1 MPEYTVTEFADKI
14 RTKYDAYYDMDDS
27 TLVNKIVAK
36 YPEYESWI
44 TSSGDQ
50 EEVEEVEVE
59 EEVIETPNETVVEE
73 KEEVVTEQ
81 LETEESKTVDTPKP
95 TKPTTPRIQ
104 ELNDEIL
111 QLETDLIDWF
121 PKDGVMGAPGSV
133 VEKELDEYYAN
144 QGPTR
149 DADNYNKRKKLDQ
162 LKLQAVPTKEE
173 LIVMNEQASEIGYT
187 TPLPSEILDPSNK
200 YTNQDLMS
208 LAQQHT
214 NHGDPMSEQSRL
226 MGEIDP
232 VFRMYQNLQFQNRL
246 NGGEGEEEK
255 IKAQQRQMSLESRGV
270 NESFRVN
277 APVIADMVTHADDP
291 TGELNYRT
299 TQANQYGINPWME
312 NVEQDPKFIE
322 RMNETPEI
330 AMEFEGGVKLMNGPL
345 PLGHG
350 DRSALG
356 YLWENVSSGI
366 ASSPLGGP
374 VPFVD
379 KHYHYQLPDGKKVPL
394 SYFHSPE
401 VRNYYKKQQV
411 EKRKQDDILK
421 FKGDRQ
427 KQTQNAVTEVES
439 FLTDN
444 ELLYKD
450 QEAEL
455 QKLKNESKDWKKD
468 DPRFKELTQLE
479 NTIDTRRE
487 ELQLGERLFDENG
500 NLLNSISS
508 VENQEI
514 NSQAEE
520 IVKDQGK
527 DQIEKSLEQAYY
539 NYIELLNQVGRST
552 VDIGKSRSFIE
563 KAGGLLRYDKYN
575 LFQHSGLNPDR
586 DTWYD
591 DARNIQ
597 KMISSGELGKAINL
611 PGNHP
616 LAAEFEAA
624 QDRMLVLNRA
634 LQLNSDQS
642 TMAEINE
649 VRRNV
654 GNLLEAFSV
663 DDPFQSFYG
672 TGLSVGTS
680 DEEDR
685 YKIMKDIK
693 EELGY
698 TLPKEVLDAHDE
710 TWYELTGDVV
720 TGLAPIIAT
729 VTGMNKFMP
738 MAKGKANVI
747 NKLGDVLKG
756 SGKSRVWNGFVNT
769 FIGSTK
775 YNHSALNEVAMFSMV
790 DEIGAEVYN
799 AHEADKLFIG
809 SLGAGNSL
817 WNQASTKLAGRYG
830 KFMAPVLN
838 KLGYFSSGKRALAVA
853 GQTGVSTTIFEGAKG
868 VEYIVHNGLDGVTE
882 QFTSKQL
889 VADYLGFL
897 AFNVPGQMKPGIQDA
912 GRDILRLSGHT
923 PEALKAQK
931 VLGVTK
937 GKDGY
942 YGTPKDIQNTVNEKI
957 NEIVEKPLT
966 EKELAEEISNMD
978 QNKDLVHDGKP
989 ITQKQRN
996 EIQKVQEAGE
1006 ALMFHNDVV
1015 KAQKTAK
1022 YMKGLDA
1029 QAFTVGQKILR
1040 GEKLTAADKALLN
1053 KLGPEYIAY
1062 KASGNKQPG
1071 EQMRAVVES
1080 IYAGDQR
1087 AYTGLAAAGINPMSE
1102 EGIELVET
1110 ITDINNLEAQQ
1121 KKLEKAIKEDP
1132 ALEPVIQKEI
1142 DNIELEKAS
1151 KKEYMDLIQSEVKD
1165 VSDKTYE
1172 QDVVETKDLI
1182 DQINEQG
1189 GFFGDKIELKEVSET
1204 DWRKLKLDPGA
1215 EGQFRDNTLYI
1226 NKDVALRRQ
1235 ANSVASHELLH
1246 ALLKNSFKNPNG
1258 TITEGGM
1265 KIIDSFREMLPPE
1278 QQKLINDRISEQ
1290 YAKDQTVPKDKYYE
1304 EYLNAFVDG
1313 IKRGTIQYSDRT
1325 FNKLADQ
1332 LGSRFR
1338 KQTGVGS
1345 GKELYK
1351 FLRDFNKANTDVR
1364 AKKRIIDFATKD
1376 NVPGKPAAE
1385 APKTKTTPKK
1395 KPKAEAKKKTA
1406 EVEEKLD
1413 VEEVVEEKAPESTTV
1428 KEKRKYKSPNELI
1441 KDLKVVD
1448 KKALEEIKDAEES
1461 AIGSQNE
1468 LVDVTIDSKGNQVA
1482 TMIVGGKTL
1491 KNIPVKTNVESV
1503 ASKSRE
1509 LKKQLVSENKE
1520 LFANKP
1526 EGWQAK
1532 MKENAEKIKSL
1543 DVKVNS
1549 FDDLAKVDYRK
1560 YKTKEEWQNSP
1571 EYAAALEF
1579 LYNSPKV
1586 KSNIDKKLSSSLEG
1600 GDRELAQGKA
1610 FDKLIDEFA
1619 RFDPTEVA
1627 GKGKSTLLSFVNTKL
1642 KQRTGDV
1649 GKQAVKKKTTSLD
1662 KPVSNDEGRVI
1673 TKGDRIADTTP
1684 EVGSTEPKGPAPKST
1699 MRKSEPI
1706 KLTPKEKQRV
1716 EEVVDK
1722 FIKETIPT
1730 LSKKYSKKALTTKL
1744 RQEVRKEI
1752 KNILL
1757 DKIPQAR
1764 KIEEYKK
1771 ILEETYEEFKKL
1783 ANFKLAEGGRRLE
1796 GDPFV
1801 FIKPGGKGYKDFIYS
1816 EKGFTKSGAPKRV
1829 QVRKGKETVAYDFK
1843 EFGEKPGQI
1852 SKQDWV
1858 DFHFSR
1864 GEFKGG
1870 ARPNELR
1877 TQMVDMM
1884 AETIFKD
1891 AMPEAIKRNK
1901 ESLGKEVERDL
1912 LAEQIANDIMRNP
1925 DLILSKSKDLKGI
1938 ENALKEFKD
1947 NSKDPAFRRMIDSME
1962 SLRAA
1967 DPEAFAE
1974 MSYDVGVGL
1983 NTLGEWLSAN
1993 PKHIKHFELPIL
2005 KNLEAIAKAAKEEGG
2020 ASFSKG
2026 VDALPNEVT
2035 VKGKKID
2042 ISQLK
2047 EYLKSPEASMYGTSA
2062 GKGKQKAYFFN
2073 EAVLSKYIDNAVKFA
2088 EKLPPWL
2095 REMANKEAILQTVG
2109 LGTTPT
2115 GKSALSVQ
2123 EAIARADKKISEYRE
2138 KNAELFFKKPK
2149 GWEKKIDE
2157 NNKRIEKLKAI
2168 DPTPKILKETGGKL
2182 SEMFDNPFVKSQG
2195 TRVMDALGKNESKA
2209 FKGLKEKLKDFYSDS
2224 QMKTQMGK
2232 EFKDLTDAEIAE
2244 FVSKKI
2250 NEGNNAL
2257 RKEVYDAIQKAKEE
2271 YIAEAKTE
2279 AEVLDRIEYV
2289 LRKAKENTNLVQGLD
2304 RQAVPIEAIYWPKGK
2319 RLDLETLKLEH
2330 LKTSVDQS
2338 MQSAKAIVE
2347 GKWKTDGKKSME
2359 DYVGVLSPKRLLD
2372 VIDDIGGRTN
2382 TSTIARMALDLKEL
2396 KNYRTVESGFKE
2408 TYYDAIVNRT
2418 AKDLNLSK
2426 AELNV
2431 LREPWL
2437 TDGLSLYLKSGKTKA
2452 GELILKKAL
2461 ERRND
2466 LKKISSENKELNPI
2480 KSQSKDLDPVSVS
2493 IEKLVKADEA
2503 ARRGRKLNKPVKKA
2517 RVFDFD
2523 DTVARTNSK
2532 VFATKDGNKK
2542 TLTAEEFAKQG
2553 EQLVREGWKMDF
2565 SDFNR
2570 VVEGKKGPL
2579 FDLMKK
2585 MKEAAGDRDMFIL
2598 TARAQDSAPA
2608 IKRFLKEMGID
2619 IPLSHIKGLGNSTGA
2634 AKAEWILDKAA
2645 EGYND
2650 FYFADDAVQNVK
2662 AVKDVLSQIDV
2673 KSQVQQAIASKSKD
2687 LDGEFNR
2694 ILEASTGI
2702 EWFKEFSPVKGE
2714 VLGKRKGK
2722 GKFFL
2727 PPGAEDFLG
2736 LVYPTLNKGKLGEN
2750 QLKWYE
2756 NNLFKPYNRG
2766 VRSMASA
2773 RTTLMADFK
2782 QLKKDLEV
2790 PKDLRE
2796 TTESGFTNEH
2806 AVRAFIW
2813 KSQGNEIPG
2822 LSKKDLK
2829 ELTDIIENNPK
2840 LKAFAEQ
2847 LQTITKGD
2855 KYFEPKK
2862 EWLSGTITTDLINLL
2877 NTSKRNKFLEEW
2889 NENVKV
2895 IFSEKN
2901 LNKLEAAYGKKYRE
2915 ALENSIKRMKT
2926 GVNRTST
2933 GNKFSDGLLDYI
2945 NGAQG
2950 TIMFLNMR
2958 SALLQS
2964 ISAANY
2970 INMGFNNPIKAGK
2983 ALANMPQ
2990 YSKDFVKIMNSD
3002 YLVDRRNGLKLNISE
3017 SEIADAAGTSKNKA
3031 KAIINYIL
3039 EKGYTPTKFMDS
3051 FAIASGGATWYRN
3064 RYNELTKKEG
3074 MSPKEAEAKAWEEF
3088 IDISEK
3094 SQQSSDPSKISKQ
3107 QASDTG
3113 RIFLQFVNTPMQY
3126 TRLQK
3131 RAFQDLVNKRG
3142 NWKKNI
3148 GKIMYYGV
3156 VQNLWFNAM
3165 QQGLFA
3171 LGFGDDELD
3180 DKEEKKIYNTANGM
3194 ADSILR
3200 GAGLGGMTVSVLKN
3214 TIIDIYRRSQKSRP
3228 EFSDA
3233 WIKLLEFSPAIK
3245 SKMSKLRSAGWPFD
3259 SKKRRQEVMDKGF
3272 SLDNPAWE
3280 SGAKVVSATTNIP
3293 LDRLYNKYNNISAM
3307 AHEDAE
3313 LWQQIALFL
3322 GWPAWDIAPELED
3335 E

>member
-1 MPEYTVTEFADKI
+1 MEDLEAIVQRMLDAGQSKTNIRKVIEYYTSNPDYKPTQE
-14 RTKYDAYYDMDDS
+14 
-27 TLVNKIVAK
+27 VAI
-36 YPEYESWI
+36 E
-44 TSSGDQ
+44 
-50 EEVEEVEVE
+50 E
-59 EEVIETPNETVVEE
+59 EEVIETPDETIVEE
-73 KEEVVTEQ
+73 EEEVVTEQ
-81 LETEESKTVDTPKP
+81 DSR
-95 TKPTTPRIQ
+95 PTTPRI
-104 ELNDEIL
+104 EKVNKEIEVL
-111 QLETDLIDWF
+111 KTDLGEWF
-121 PKDGVMGAPGSV
+121 PDQN
-133 VEKELDEYYAN
+133 VEEAKLDEYYAN
-144 QGPTR
+144 QGPTV
-149 DADNYNKRKKLDQ
+149 DASNYQKWKKLNE
-162 LKLQAVPTKEE
+162 LKTQITPTKEE
-173 LIVMNEQASEIGYT
+173 LVSLTSQQEDSNYQ
-187 TPLPSEILDPSNK
+187 TPVPSEILDKNIQYSDD
-200 YTNQDLMS
+200 QLMEI
-208 LAQQHT
+208 AQENMDFSSRSSVNSMGFNNLT
-214 NHGDPMSEQSRL
+214 GSDPL
-226 MGEIDP
+226 MDY
-232 VFRMYQNLQFQNRL
+232 YQQLKFQNVLNDDSPENAEARL
-246 NGGEGEEEK
+246 HAEEIKKNREINGLTENML
-255 IKAQQRQMSLESRGV
+255 INNPSMAYSID
-270 NESFRVN
+270 N
-277 APVIADMVTHADDP
+277 ASDP
-291 TGELNYRT
+291 TGEINYKLDMMEEV
-299 TQANQYGINPWME
+299 GINPWLE
-312 NVEQDPKFIE
+312 NAELVERNTSMQNEKIGGERYGVGNVLGEEGSTRFDLVTGYDNPVIRTYDNGIKLIE
-322 RMNETPEI
+322 GN
-330 AMEFEGGVKLMNGPL
+330 V
-345 PLGHG
+345 PLGTPG
-350 DRSALG
+350 RSSTSAA
-356 YLWENVSSGI
+356 WDFMVHNI
-366 ASSPLGGP
+366 ASFDGLSGPGGGSSTTLGQALTLGMAN
-374 VPFVD
+374 
-379 KHYHYQLPDGKKVPL
+379 KKYHYELPDGRKVPYE
-394 SYFHSPE
+394 YFHNPE
-401 VRNYYKKQQV
+401 LQNYYNKRNAKNSRISALAEMGSEEKQI
-411 EKRKQDDILK
+411 DNSI
-421 FKGDRQ
+421 
-427 KQTQNAVTEVES
+427 NEVS
-439 FLTDN
+439 TFLTEN
-444 ELLYKD
+444 ELQYID
-450 QEAEL
+450 QE
-455 QKLKNESKDWKKD
+455 
-468 DPRFKELTQLE
+468 KELARLKSEGGDKEAILQLE
-479 NTIDTRRE
+479 NTINQKRE
-487 ELQLGERLFDENG
+487 ELNLGERLFDENG
-500 NLLNSISS
+500 NLLNSIAQH
-508 VENQEI
+508 QEQEL
-514 NSQAEE
+514 NAEAEE
-520 IVKDQGK
+520 IVKNQGR
-527 DQIEKSLEQAYY
+527 DQIKRSLNVAYY
-539 NYIELLNQVGRST
+539 DYMELLKQVGDNV
-552 VDIGKSRSFIE
+552 VDIGKERSLIE
-563 KAGGLLRYDKYN
+563 KGAGLLRYDKYN
-575 LFQHSGLNPDR
+575 LFQHPLLNKDK

-591 DARNIQ
+591 DTKNIQ
-597 KMISSGELGKAINL
+597 KMISSGKLGKALNL
-611 PGNHP
+611 PGSHP
-616 LAAEFEAA
+616 LAAQFEQA
-624 QDRMLVLNRA
+624 QDKMLVLNRA
-634 LQLNSDQS
+634 LQLDSDP
-642 TMAEINE
+642 TTLGEIGE
-649 VRRNV
+649 ARRQF
-654 GNLLEAFSV
+654 GNLFDMV
-663 DDPFQSFYG
+663 TGVDPFQQAYNI
-672 TGLSVGTS
+672 GLSTGNT
-680 DEEDR
+680 DQEERFD
-685 YKIMKDIK
+685 IMKGIK

-698 TLPKEVLDAHDE
+698 AVPEELLSMHYDSWQEVGA
-710 TWYELTGDVV
+710 DVV
-720 TGLAPIIAT
+720 TGLAPLIGSMTAM
-729 VTGMNKFMP
+729 GKFFP
-738 MAKGKANVI
+738 TGKANAI
-747 NKLGDVLKG
+747 NRVGDALKG
-756 SGKSRVWNGFVNT
+756 RGKSRMWNGIVNT

-775 YNHSALNEVAMFSMV
+775 YNASALNEVMMFSVV
-790 DEIGAEVYN
+790 DQVGHEVYG
-799 AHEADKLFIG
+799 AHKADQVFIA
-809 SLGAGNSL
+809 SLGAGNSMYSQIA
-817 WNQASTKLAGRYG
+817 NKLTGRYG
-830 KFMAPVLN
+830 KYAAPVLN
-838 KLGYFSSGKRALAVA
+838 KLGYFSNVERA
-853 GQTGVSTTIFEGAKG
+853 GQVLGRTGVSTSVFEGAKG
-868 VEYIVHNGLDGVTE
+868 VEYFASNFDSSKENFGLEGITE
-882 QFTSKQL
+882 QYSAKQ
-889 VADYLGFL
+889 VIGDYMGFL
-897 AFNVPGQMKPGIQDA
+897 AFNLPGQMKPGIQDV
-912 GRDILRLSGHT
+912 GRDILRLSGNT
-923 PEALKAQK
+923 PEAMKAAK
-931 VLGVTK
+931 LLGLQK

-942 YGTPKDIQNTVNEKI
+942 YGRPEEIQAKVEEKI
-957 NEIVEKPLT
+957 FKDLDLPEVGPITPEQNRKI
-966 EKELAEEISNMD
+966 KELQD
-978 QNKDLVHDGKP
+978 
-989 ITQKQRN
+989 
-996 EIQKVQEAGE
+996 AGE
-1006 ALMFHNDVV
+1006 SLNYFNDVV
-1015 KAQKTAK
+1015 KAKQTAN
-1022 YMKGLDA
+1022 YMQGLDA
-1029 QAFTVGQKILR
+1029 QAYTVSRKILK
-1040 GEKLTAADKALLN
+1040 GEKLNSTDMFILN
-1053 KLGPEYIAY
+1053 KLGPEYISY
-1062 KASGNKQPG
+1062 KASGNRQAG
-1071 EQMRAVVES
+1071 EQMRAIVES
-1080 IYAGDQR
+1080 QYSSNSRIYQALQE
-1087 AYTGLAAAGINPMSE
+1087 AGINPQSE
-1102 EGIELVET
+1102 EGLQMVDH
-1110 ITDINNLEAQQ
+1110 ITNRQNLDAQQRNLE
-1121 KKLEKAIKEDP
+1121 KKLKENP
-1132 ALEPVIQKEI
+1132 ALESVLNPQIARVKEQI
-1142 DNIELEKAS
+1142 IASENNMRDTQAKA
-1151 KKEYMDLIQSEVKD
+1151 KE
-1165 VSDKTYE
+1165 VSDIMLTEDIKNT
-1172 QDVVETKDLI
+1172 QSMI
-1182 DQINEQG
+1182 DAINQKG
-1189 GFFGDKIELKEVSET
+1189 GFFGEKIKLEELTPEEWKS
-1204 DWRKLKLDPGA
+1204 LKLDKGA

-1226 NKDVALRRQ
+1226 NTDLAKSRK

-1246 ALLKNSFKNPNG
+1246 AVLKNSFKNPNG
-1258 TITEGGM
+1258 TITAEGIG
-1265 KIIDSFREMLPPE
+1265 IIDSFKEMLPPD
-1278 QQKLINDRISEQ
+1278 QQRLINDRI
-1290 YAKDQTVPKDKYYE
+1290 KDNYSKDGVVPKERYYE

-1313 IKRGTIQYSDRT
+1313 IKRGEIQYSDKV

-1332 LGSRFR
+1332 MGSNFR
-1338 KQTGVGS
+1338 KQVGISS

-1351 FLRDFNKANTDVR
+1351 FLRDFNKANTD
-1364 AKKRIIDFATKD
+1364 AKAKQRIIDFTTKN

-1385 APKTKTTPKK
+1385 APKAEATLKK
-1395 KPKAEAKKKTA
+1395 KPKAETKKKTA

-1428 KEKRKYKSPNELI
+1428 KEKRKYKSPSELI

-1448 KKALEEIKDAEES
+1448 KESLEEIKEAEEN

-1468 LVDVTIDSKGNQVA
+1468 LVDVTIDGKGNQVA
-1482 TMIVGGKTL
+1482 TMIIGGKTL

-1532 MKENAEKIKSL
+1532 MKENADKIKSL

-1586 KSNIDKKLSSSLEG
+1586 KINIDKKLSSSLEG
-1600 GDRELAQGKA
+1600 GDREIAQGKA

-1649 GKQAVKKKTTSLD
+1649 GKQAVRKKTTSLD
-1662 KPVSNDEGRVI
+1662 KPVSKDEGRVV
-1673 TKGDRIADTTP
+1673 TKGDKIADTTP
-1684 EVGSTEPKGPAPKST
+1684 EVGSTEVKGPAPKST

-1706 KLTPKEKQRV
+1706 KLSPKEKQRV
-1716 EEVVDK
+1716 EEVADK
-1722 FIKETIPT
+1722 FVKETIPT

-1757 DKIPQAR
+1757 EKVPQAR
-1764 KIEEYKK
+1764 KVEEYKK
-1771 ILEETYEEFKKL
+1771 VLEETYEEFKNL

-1858 DFHFSR
+1858 DFHFST

-1912 LAEQIANDIMRNP
+1912 LAEQIANDIMRHP

-1938 ENALKEFKD
+1938 EDAFKELKD

-1974 MSYDVGVGL
+1974 MSYDVGVGI

-1993 PKHIKHFELPIL
+1993 PKHIKHFEVPIL
-2005 KNLEAIAKAAKEEGG
+2005 KNLEAIAKAAKEKGG

-2026 VDALPNEVT
+2026 IDALPNEVT
-2035 VKGKKID
+2035 IKGKKYN
-2042 ISQLK
+2042 ISELK
-2047 EYLKSPEASMYGTSA
+2047 EYLKSSEASMYGTSA

-2115 GKSALSVQ
+2115 GKSSLSVQ

-2138 KNAELFFKKPK
+2138 NNAELFFKKPK
-2149 GWEKKIDE
+2149 NWEKKIEE

-2224 QMKTQMGK
+2224 QMKTRMGK

-2257 RKEVYDAIQKAKEE
+2257 RREVYDAIQKAKEE

-2279 AEVLDRIEYV
+2279 AEVLDRVEYV

-2347 GKWKTDGKKSME
+2347 GKWDTQGKKSME

-2372 VIDDIGGRTN
+2372 VIDKIGGTTN
-2382 TSTIARMALDLKEL
+2382 TSTLARMALDLKEL
-2396 KNYRTVESGFKE
+2396 KNYRTVDSGFKE

-2585 MKEAAGDRDMFIL
+2585 MKDAAGDRDMFIL
-2598 TARAQDSAPA
+2598 TARAQESAPA
-2608 IKRFLKEMGID
+2608 IKLFLKEMGID

-2702 EWFKEFSPVKGE
+2702 EWFKEFSPAKAE

-2736 LVYPTLNKGKLGEN
+2736 LVYPTLGKGRLGEN

-2773 RTTLMADFK
+2773 KITLMADFK

-2796 TTESGFTNEH
+2796 TTKSGFTNEH

-2877 NTSKRNKFLEEW
+2877 NTTKRNKFLEEW
-2889 NENVKV
+2889 NDNVKV

-2901 LNKLEAAYGKKYRE
+2901 LNKLEAVYGKKYRE

-2964 ISAANY
+2964 ISSANY

-3142 NWKKNI
+3142 DWKSNI

-3200 GAGLGGMTVSVLKN
+3200 GAGLGGMTASVLKN
-3214 TIIDIYRRSQKSRP
+3214 TIIDIYRRSQRSRP

-3280 SGAKVVSATTNIP
+3280 SGAKVVSATTNVP
-3293 LDRLYNKYNNISAM
+3293 LDRLYNKYNNIKAM
-3307 AHEDAE
+3307 THEDAE